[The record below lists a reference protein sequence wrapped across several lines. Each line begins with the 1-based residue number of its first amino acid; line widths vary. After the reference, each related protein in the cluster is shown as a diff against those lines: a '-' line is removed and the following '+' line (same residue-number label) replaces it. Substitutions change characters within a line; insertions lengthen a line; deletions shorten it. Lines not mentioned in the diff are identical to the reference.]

1 MIKFLK
7 IFLFFFTF
15 LIFGI
20 KIFSQNKIIN
30 LKEVII
36 QTNKKD
42 VFKKTDLYDI
52 NDSIDEPNIEGFY
65 ALNIFNETISNEI
78 WFTTNKNCI
87 NVNIEKENAF
97 KGKTSLHIK
106 WDKISGGCNWIG
118 MGFGWN
124 DWQGKDLT
132 SITGKAAIQLY
143 VKTKGDTLK
152 SLPLALALE
161 DYSGVQAYTGFSPSF
176 IEGGKITS
184 NWTKVT
190 IPFSVFPIV
199 QTDLDISKIK
209 QFIIQFEADG
219 DLIFDEITVVPFE
232 GILKPKF
239 TASMLTKEI
248 IIDGQLNSEE
258 WGISPILINDLNK
271 IFIKYDQNN
280 IFIAANIVE
289 SNPLINKFD
298 DSEIWNGDAIELS
311 IGTNSE
317 ADLSRTRY
325 LLSDFQIGIKCAQDA
340 YVWNWKNKSRINN
353 AEIKTLK
360 TNDGYSIEV
369 KIPLISFGDFRLEN
383 GKKYGFEIAIDD
395 ADQSGKRIKQ
405 IRWASPHQEGF
416 NLNPS
421 LWGLMYVN

>member
-1 MIKFLK
+1 
-7 IFLFFFTF
+7 
-15 LIFGI
+15 
-20 KIFSQNKIIN
+20 
-30 LKEVII
+30 
-36 QTNKKD
+36 
-42 VFKKTDLYDI
+42 
-52 NDSIDEPNIEGFY
+52 
-65 ALNIFNETISNEI
+65 
-78 WFTTNKNCI
+78 
-87 NVNIEKENAF
+87 
-97 KGKTSLHIK
+97 
-106 WDKISGGCNWIG
+106 
-118 MGFGWN
+118 
-124 DWQGKDLT
+124 
-132 SITGKAAIQLY
+132 
-143 VKTKGDTLK
+143 
-152 SLPLALALE
+152 
-161 DYSGVQAYTGFSPSF
+161 
-176 IEGGKITS
+176 
-184 NWTKVT
+184 
-190 IPFSVFPIV
+190 
-199 QTDLDISKIK
+199 
-209 QFIIQFEADG
+209 
-219 DLIFDEITVVPFE
+219 
-232 GILKPKF
+232 
-239 TASMLTKEI
+239 MLTKEI

-289 SNPLINKFD
+289 SNPLINKFN

-340 YVWNWKNKSRINN
+340 YVWNWKKKSRINN